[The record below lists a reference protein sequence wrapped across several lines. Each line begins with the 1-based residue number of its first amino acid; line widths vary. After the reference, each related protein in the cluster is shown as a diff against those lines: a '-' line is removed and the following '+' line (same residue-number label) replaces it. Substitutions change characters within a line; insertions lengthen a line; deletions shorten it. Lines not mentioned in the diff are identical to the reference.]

1 MNDLISIIKKNFHK
15 FSRGQKLIAQFII
28 DHYDKAAF
36 MTAAK
41 IAETVD
47 VSEST
52 VVRFASALGYSGYPE
67 MQKAL
72 QVLIKNKL
80 TTVQRISLNDD
91 VNDKLKLHKRNLK
104 NEMNNLRYL
113 YDHFDM
119 EALDK
124 ATELILDADRVF
136 VLGLRTSSTLS
147 NYLGFYLDVILNNAK
162 VLNNSGVN
170 SLYEEIIRIK
180 EDDLLIIISYPR
192 YSRTT
197 LDAARF
203 VKERNTK
210 IVAITDTEES
220 PAYELA
226 DVSLLAKSNIVSFV
240 DSLVVPM
247 AMINQL
253 IINIS
258 LREKEEIV
266 EYFNTLERLW
276 DHNSIYQNFWCMW
289 GNGTHL
295 CFRKSFQS
303 RGMSLN

>member
-124 ATELILDADRVF
+124 ATELILEADRVF

-203 VKERNTK
+203 VKDRNTK

-226 DVSLLAKSNIVSFV
+226 DVSLLSKSNIVSFV

-276 DHNSIYQNFWCMW
+276 DHNSIYQNF
-289 GNGTHL
+289 
-295 CFRKSFQS
+295 
-303 RGMSLN
+303 

>member
-1 MNDLISIIKKNFHK
+1 MNNNLISNIKNSFHK
-15 FSRGQKLIAQFII
+15 FSKSQKLIAQYII

-41 IAETVD
+41 IAERVD

-52 VVRFASALGYSGYPE
+52 VVRFATALGYSGYPE

-80 TTVQRISLNDD
+80 TAVQRIGLQDD
-91 VNDKLKLHKRNLK
+91 VVNDNLKLHKKILK
-104 NEMNNLRYL
+104 SEMNNLRYL
-113 YDHFDM
+113 FEHFDM

-124 ATELILDADRVF
+124 ATELILNANRVY

-147 NYLGFYLDVILNNAK
+147 NYLGFYLDVILNNVK

-180 EDDLLIIISYPR
+180 DTDLLIVISYPR
-192 YSRTT
+192 YSKTT
-197 LDAARF
+197 IDAAKF
-203 VKERNTK
+203 VKDRNTK

-220 PAYELA
+220 PVYKLA
-226 DVSLLAKSNIVSFV
+226 DVSLLAISNIVSFV

-247 AMINQL
+247 TVINNL

-266 EYFNTLERLW
+266 EYYNILEKLW
-276 DHNSIYQNFWCMW
+276 DNNSIYQNF
-289 GNGTHL
+289 
-295 CFRKSFQS
+295 
-303 RGMSLN
+303 

>member
-1 MNDLISIIKKNFHK
+1 MNDLISIIKNNFHK

-28 DHYDKAAF
+28 EHYDKAAF

-52 VVRFASALGYSGYPE
+52 VVRFASALGYSGFPE

-91 VNDKLKLHKRNLK
+91 LNDKLKLHKRNLK

-136 VLGLRTSSTLS
+136 VLGLRTSSTMS

-197 LDAARF
+197 VDAARF
-203 VKERNTK
+203 VKGRNTK

-220 PAYELA
+220 PAYALA

-247 AMINQL
+247 AMINNL

-276 DHNSIYQNFWCMW
+276 DHNSIYQN
-289 GNGTHL
+289 L
-295 CFRKSFQS
+295 
-303 RGMSLN
+303 

>member
-1 MNDLISIIKKNFHK
+1 MNDLISIIKNNFHK

-28 DHYDKAAF
+28 EHYDKAAF

-41 IAETVD
+41 IAETVE

-52 VVRFASALGYSGYPE
+52 VVRFASALGYSGFPE

-80 TTVQRISLNDD
+80 TTVQRIGLNDD
-91 VNDKLKLHKRNLK
+91 VNDKLKLHKKNLK

-113 YDHFDM
+113 YEHFDM

-124 ATELILDADRVF
+124 ATELILDAERVF
-136 VLGLRTSSTLS
+136 VLGLRTSSTMS

-203 VKERNTK
+203 VKGRNTK

-220 PAYELA
+220 PAYALA

-247 AMINQL
+247 AMINHL

-266 EYFNTLERLW
+266 EYFNALEKLW
-276 DHNSIYQNFWCMW
+276 DNNSIYQN
-289 GNGTHL
+289 L
-295 CFRKSFQS
+295 
-303 RGMSLN
+303 